1 MDVLLKEAGCCNTK
15 FTGKAGTETA
25 ASLVSTIPNY
35 KSMRQARHGKG
46 GLNQPAAI
54 LQRCCYTEFRMD
66 RTGHMRVTAVV
77 SRTLWVMAA
86 IALAPMLWAQSAQ
99 PPEVP
104 AADLV
109 RSTVAN
115 EVAAASNIKTK
126 HMFRSRRETP
136 RGSQTRLY
144 VETNQALAAMTIAS
158 DDRALT
164 PEEEQKEIGHLTW
177 LTNNPDQL
185 RKKSAR
191 EKEDEER
198 SLRIVKALPDAFRY
212 EYAGKGNSEPS
223 MGKPG
228 DELVRLTFKP
238 NPGYV
243 PPSRVEEVLGG
254 MQGELLIDTDA
265 HRLAR
270 IDGTLFR
277 EVTFGWGIIGHL
289 NKGGYFLV
297 KQADLGLGDG
307 AWGLTEISLNITGK
321 ILLFKG
327 LSMVSDEKLSD
338 FRSVPSD
345 LTFSQA
351 VNLLK
356 TEQENLAHS
365 VHTPENP
372 DSQKTPQ

>member
-1 MDVLLKEAGCCNTK
+1 
-15 FTGKAGTETA
+15 
-25 ASLVSTIPNY
+25 
-35 KSMRQARHGKG
+35 
-46 GLNQPAAI
+46 
-54 LQRCCYTEFRMD
+54 MD
-66 RTGHMRVTAVV
+66 RTGQMRVTSVLF
-77 SRTLWVMAA
+77 RRLWVVAA
-86 IALAPMLWAQSAQ
+86 TVFAPTLWAQSPQ
-99 PPEVP
+99 PPEMP

-115 EVAAASNIKTK
+115 EVAAANSTKTK

-136 RGSQTRLY
+136 RGSQARLY
-144 VETNQALAAMTIAS
+144 VETNQALAALTIAS
-158 DDRALT
+158 NDRALT
-164 PEEEQKEIGHLTW
+164 PEEQQKEIGHLAW
-177 LTNNPDQL
+177 LTDNPDQL
-185 RKKSAR
+185 RKKGAR

-198 SLRIVKALPDAFRY
+198 SLRIVKALPDAFLY

-223 MGKPG
+223 TGKPG

-243 PPSRVEEVLGG
+243 PPSRVEEVLAG
-254 MQGELLIDTDA
+254 MQGDLLIDVDA
-265 HRLAR
+265 HRLTR

-289 NKGGYFLV
+289 NKGGHFLV
-297 KQADLGLGDG
+297 RQADLGLGDG
-307 AWGLTEISLNITGK
+307 AWGITEISLDITGK

-356 TEQENLAHS
+356 AEQENLAHS
-365 VHTPENP
+365 VRTPENP

>member
-1 MDVLLKEAGCCNTK
+1 MFSL
-15 FTGKAGTETA
+15 GKRDAAIPSFLGRQGTENGRVA
-25 ASLVSTIPNY
+25 VSTIPNY
-35 KSMRQARHGKG
+35 KSMRQARHVKG
-46 GLNQPAAI
+46 GPGAAI
-54 LQRCCYTEFRMD
+54 LRRCCYTEFGMD
-66 RTGHMRVTAVV
+66 RTGQMRVTAF
-77 SRTLWVMAA
+77 RLRKLWVIAA
-86 IALAPMLWAQSAQ
+86 IAFTLTLWAQSPQ
-99 PPEVP
+99 PAEVP

-115 EVAAASNIKTK
+115 EVAAANSPKTK

-136 RGSQTRLY
+136 RGTQTRLY

-158 DDRALT
+158 NDRALT
-164 PEEEQKEIGHLTW
+164 PQEEQKEIGHLNW
-177 LTNNPDQL
+177 LTNDPEQL
-185 RKKSAR
+185 RKKGAR

-198 SLRIVKALPDAFRY
+198 TLRIVKALPDAFLY

-228 DELVRLTFKP
+228 DDLVRLTFKP
-238 NPGYV
+238 NPGYA

-270 IDGTLFR
+270 IDCTLFR

-289 NKGGYFLV
+289 NKGGHFLV

-307 AWGLTEISLNITGK
+307 AWGITEISLNITGK

-351 VNLLK
+351 VDLLK
-356 TEQENLAHS
+356 TEQEKLTHG

-372 DSQKTPQ
+372 DSKTPQ

>member
-1 MDVLLKEAGCCNTK
+1 
-15 FTGKAGTETA
+15 
-25 ASLVSTIPNY
+25 
-35 KSMRQARHGKG
+35 MRQARHGKG
-46 GLNQPAAI
+46 GLSLAAAI
-54 LQRCCYTEFRMD
+54 LRRCCYTEFGMD
-66 RTGHMRVTAVV
+66 RTGQMRMAAVL

-115 EVAAASNIKTK
+115 EVAAANSTKTK

-158 DDRALT
+158 NDQPLT

-198 SLRIVKALPDAFRY
+198 SLRIVKALPDAFLY
-212 EYAGKGNSEPS
+212 EYGGKGNSEQS

-243 PPSRVEEVLGG
+243 PPSRVEEVLEG

-289 NKGGYFLV
+289 NKGGHFLV
-297 KQADLGLGDG
+297 RQADLGLGDG
-307 AWGLTEISLNITGK
+307 AWGITEISLNITGK

-351 VNLLK
+351 VDLLK
-356 TEQENLAHS
+356 TEQEKLAHG

-372 DSQKTPQ
+372 DSKTPQ